1 MALAKANLG
10 YPVDCVYNNTDTAVY
25 TVASNTKTYIRSLL
39 LHNTTASNDITVSI
53 HFAQNSGGSAAA
65 AADTN
70 MVAKITLTGTDT
82 YFFELAYPFILTST
96 NDTVR
101 VKNLSTTQGD
111 TVNVT
116 VLGDQEA

>member
-10 YPVDCVYNNTDTAVY
+10 YPVACVYNTETAAY
-25 TVASNTKTYIRSLL
+25 TVTSSTKTYIRSLL
-39 LHNTTASNDITVSI
+39 LHNTTSSNDITVSI
-53 HFAQNSGGSAAA
+53 HFVQNSQGQVGTV
-65 AADTN
+65 ADSN

-82 YFFELAYPFILTST
+82 YFFELAYPFILAAN
-96 NDTVR
+96 NDRVV

>member
-10 YPVDCVYNNTDTAVY
+10 YPVACVYNNTETAVY
-25 TVASNTKTYIRSLL
+25 TVTSSTKTYIRSLL
-39 LHNTTASNDITVSI
+39 LHNTTSSNDITVSI
-53 HFAQNSGGSAAA
+53 HFVQNSQGQVGTV
-65 AADTN
+65 ADSN

-82 YFFELAYPFILTST
+82 YFFELAYPFILAAN
-96 NDTVR
+96 NDRVV